1 MDYPLENKRAEVSF
15 IKIVFTFE
23 EVNGVGWQSLGHVYI
38 MTASWRGGYQ
48 ILRSFGI
55 QVIQLPGIVSKG
67 NLL

>member
-23 EVNGVGWQSLGHVYI
+23 EVNGVVWQSLGHVYI
-38 MTASWRGGYQ
+38 MAASWRRGCQ

-55 QVIQLPGIVSKG
+55 QVIELLGIVSEG